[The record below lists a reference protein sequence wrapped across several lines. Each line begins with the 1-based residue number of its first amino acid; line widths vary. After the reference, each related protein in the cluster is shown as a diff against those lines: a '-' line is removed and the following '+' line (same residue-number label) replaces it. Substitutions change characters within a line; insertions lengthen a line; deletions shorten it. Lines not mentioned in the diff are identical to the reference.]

1 MACVIDTTPIDGHFW
16 VVRDGKIIDPNFPQ
30 YDMIKKIVGGVGERV
45 YLPAEKIIQSFMIK
59 KYIVGRTM
67 LLTDERNK
75 YIIEMYSPLFA
86 KCETNALVETL
97 KNGGEIVFGSMGWN
111 TKNGGIHYEYGG
123 ANWTISQFLKK

>member
-75 YIIEMYSPLFA
+75 YIIEM
-86 KCETNALVETL
+86 
-97 KNGGEIVFGSMGWN
+97 
-111 TKNGGIHYEYGG
+111 
-123 ANWTISQFLKK
+123 